1 MKRVIFCVVILLLF
15 ALLTSVSCN
24 RRSSHMPK
32 PTGYF
37 RLDLPEKNYKEFDKD
52 CPFKFEMPT
61 YSFVVNDDRPEFC
74 WFDIYFP
81 KLKAKIYLT
90 YKPVN
95 NNLHSHLEDSREF
108 VYKHTVKAD
117 AIQEIRFENDSL
129 DVYGM
134 LYDLKGNTAS
144 AIQFF
149 LTDSVN
155 HFLRGSLYFNV
166 RPNKDSLAPAI
177 DFIRDDIIHIIESFE
192 WK

>member
-1 MKRVIFCVVILLLF
+1 MKRHIVYIVIAVISIFIL
-15 ALLTSVSCN
+15 SCN
-24 RRSSHMPK
+24 RNSSQMPK

-37 RLDLPEKNYKEFDKD
+37 RLNLPDKEYKTFDNE
-52 CPFKFEMPT
+52 CPFTFEMPV
-61 YSFVVNDDRPEFC
+61 YAFIINDDRDEKC

-81 KLKAKIYLT
+81 TLKAQIYLT
-90 YKPVN
+90 YKPVKDDLN
-95 NNLHSHLEDSREF
+95 VHLEDSREF
-108 VYKHTVKAD
+108 VYQHTVKAD

-144 AIQFF
+144 QLQFY

-177 DFIRDDIIHIIESFE
+177 DFIRKDIVFFMESFE